1 MKKFLFT
8 LALTFTAGAAMAQNN
23 AIYKAQ
29 EKVEANDLNA
39 ALQILEGAMVN
50 PKTTKFAE
58 IYNNAAEIHARIF
71 NPELMKAAQNMP
83 FDTLVYCE
91 HLDKAIDCYTK
102 SHEAD
107 IKPDEK
113 GRVKSKFIEKNR
125 SRMLQML
132 DYYNY
137 AGVFMNQSHNLEK
150 SLEYFEKYY
159 NMPKNPVF
167 TPEQTDSIYKADTK
181 GSYRQTAFN
190 VTYLNYQLKR
200 WADVRR
206 CADVALE
213 GEDNLRDLYILKM
226 QACTELGDSAAWLAT
241 LKEGA
246 ARIED
251 AGFLQ
256 NLLYYYV
263 QKDQPEE
270 AKKMADELLQKNPD
284 GKAPW
289 YMKGCVELNMTKD
302 YSAARECFSKAL
314 AIDPDY
320 VDACIN
326 MGYTYMNEVYSKKVN
341 GEWKLDRKNVKQFNA
356 EFEQIKKYYE
366 EARPY
371 FEHVRELKPD
381 EPKYWASSLQM
392 IYTNLQ
398 MPDQAKEMDAII
410 ESMNK

>member
-29 EKVEANDLNA
+29 EKVDANDLNA
-39 ALQILEGAMVN
+39 ALEILEGAMVN

-58 IYNNAAEIHARIF
+58 IYNNAAEIHARIL

-167 TPEQTDSIYKADTK
+167 TPEQTDSIHKADTK
-181 GSYRQTAFN
+181 
-190 VTYLNYQLKR
+190 
-200 WADVRR
+200 
-206 CADVALE
+206 
-213 GEDNLRDLYILKM
+213 
-226 QACTELGDSAAWLAT
+226 
-241 LKEGA
+241 
-246 ARIED
+246 
-251 AGFLQ
+251 
-256 NLLYYYV
+256 
-263 QKDQPEE
+263 
-270 AKKMADELLQKNPD
+270 
-284 GKAPW
+284 
-289 YMKGCVELNMTKD
+289 
-302 YSAARECFSKAL
+302 
-314 AIDPDY
+314 
-320 VDACIN
+320 
-326 MGYTYMNEVYSKKVN
+326 
-341 GEWKLDRKNVKQFNA
+341 
-356 EFEQIKKYYE
+356 
-366 EARPY
+366 
-371 FEHVRELKPD
+371 
-381 EPKYWASSLQM
+381 SS
-392 IYTNLQ
+392 
-398 MPDQAKEMDAII
+398 
-410 ESMNK
+410 